1 VEEPAFPRL
10 PRDLASLGKND
21 PRALLWELNEVLG
34 REVLVDILSGGD
46 AIPRR
51 HPTKNILVIIRNW
64 PNRGDGLHGLAVKS
78 VSQKLHIPRL
88 GVKGPQVGD
97 CGRKRCSSDR
107 QQQMVM
113 DGVPDRA
120 PRSRPDRSVP
130 AWIW

>member
-1 VEEPAFPRL
+1 MR
-10 PRDLASLGKND
+10 
-21 PRALLWELNEVLG
+21 ELNGVLCG
-34 REVLVDILSGGD
+34 EVLVNFLSGADAVPGRLPSEDILLISRD
-46 AIPRR
+46 R
-51 HPTKNILVIIRNW
+51 T
-64 PNRGDGLHGLAVKS
+64 NRGDSLNCLIVKS

-88 GVKGPQVGD
+88 GVKSPQVGD

-130 AWIW
+130 ACIW